1 MLEVQRNQDT
11 IFAERSFMRKKV
23 IIMGAAGRDFHN
35 FNVYYRNNENYE
47 VVAFTA
53 TQIPDIEGRAYPAEL
68 AGSLYPQGI
77 PIHAEEE
84 LIDLIVKHNVDEVV
98 FAYSDVKHTYVM
110 DKGSSVLAAGADFR
124 LMGPK
129 NTMISSKLP
138 IISVCAVRTG
148 AGKSQ
153 TSRAIAK
160 ILAKH
165 GIRYA
170 AVRHPMPYGDLAAQA
185 VQRFDT
191 LEDMDKHHCTIEER
205 EEYEP
210 HITAGNTV
218 FAGVDYGAI
227 LAECEK
233 DFQLVIW
240 DGGNN
245 DISFYKPDLSIVI
258 ADPLRA
264 GHEQSYYP
272 GAVNFRMADII
283 LINKIDSATP
293 EQIAAVE
300 EAAKR
305 LNPNATVIKSASP
318 VRVDDES
325 IISGKKVVV
334 VEDGP
339 TLTHG
344 EMKTGAGTVAA
355 QKYGAAEIVNPLPY
369 AVGRVKASIEKYNQ
383 TAPLLPAL
391 GYGPEQLAD
400 MKASIDAVPA
410 EAVVIGTPIDLS
422 KVVEISKPFTRVYY
436 DLDDAALPQLESAI
450 SEILRKRGLI
460 A

>member
-1 MLEVQRNQDT
+1 
-11 IFAERSFMRKKV
+11 MRRRV

-35 FNVYYRNNENYE
+35 FNVCYRNNENYE

-53 TQIPDIEGRAYPAEL
+53 TQIPEIEGRRYPSSL
-68 AGSLYPQGI
+68 AGSLYPEGI
-77 PIHAEEE
+77 EIEAEER
-84 LIDLIVKHNVDEVV
+84 LVDLIKKYDVDEVV
-98 FAYSDVKHTYVM
+98 FAYSDVSHEYVM
-110 DKGSSVLAAGADFR
+110 DRASTVLAAGADFR
-124 LMGPK
+124 LMGPRS
-129 NTMISSKLP
+129 TMLSSKLP
-138 IISVCAVRTG
+138 VISVCAVRTG

-153 TSRAIAK
+153 TSRAVAK
-160 ILAKH
+160 ILVKYE
-165 GIRYA
+165 IRYA

-191 LEDMDKHHCTIEER
+191 IEDMDKHNCTVEER

-210 HITAGNTV
+210 HIQAGSTV

-227 LAECEK
+227 LASCEK
-233 DFQLVIW
+233 EFQLVIW

-245 DISFYKPDLSIVI
+245 DIPFYRPDLAIVL

-264 GHEQSYYP
+264 GHEQTYYP
-272 GAVNFRMADII
+272 GAVNFRMADMI
-283 LINKIDSATP
+283 LINKIGSATP
-293 EQIAAVE
+293 EQIAEVE

-305 LNPNATVIKSASP
+305 LNPKARIIRSASP
-318 VRVDDES
+318 VKVEDES
-325 IISGKKVVV
+325 LIRGKRVVV

-344 EMKTGAGTVAA
+344 GMKIGAGTIAA
-355 QKYGAAEIVNPLPY
+355 KKFGAAEIVDPIPY
-369 AVGRVKASIEKYNQ
+369 AVGRIKETIERYNQ

-391 GYGPEQLAD
+391 GYGPEQLHD

-410 EAVVIGTPIDLS
+410 DTVVIGTPIDLQ
-422 KVVEISKPFTRVYY
+422 KVIEIAKPSTRVYY
-436 DLDDAALPQLESAI
+436 DLDDAVLPELEAVVAKL
-450 SEILRKRGLI
+450 LRKRGLI

>member
-1 MLEVQRNQDT
+1 LV
-11 IFAERSFMRKKV
+11 
-23 IIMGAAGRDFHN
+23 
-35 FNVYYRNNENYE
+35 
-47 VVAFTA
+47 
-53 TQIPDIEGRAYPAEL
+53 
-68 AGSLYPQGI
+68 
-77 PIHAEEE
+77 
-84 LIDLIVKHNVDEVV
+84 DLIKKYDVDEVV
-98 FAYSDVKHTYVM
+98 FAYSDVSHEYVM
-110 DKGSSVLAAGADFR
+110 NRASTVLAAGADFR
-124 LMGPK
+124 LLGPK
-129 NTMISSKLP
+129 STMLSSKLP
-138 IISVCAVRTG
+138 VISVCAVRTG

-153 TSRAIAK
+153 TSRAVAS
-160 ILAKH
+160 ILRKH

-191 LEDMDKHHCTIEER
+191 IEDMDRYNCTVEER

-210 HITAGNTV
+210 HIQAGSTV

-227 LAECEK
+227 LASCEQE
-233 DFQLVIW
+233 FQLVIW

-245 DISFYKPDLSIVI
+245 DIPFYRPDLAIVL

-264 GHEQSYYP
+264 GHEQTYYP

-283 LINKIDSATP
+283 LINKIGSATP
-293 EQIAAVE
+293 EQIAEVE

-305 LNPNATVIKSASP
+305 LNPKARIIRSASP
-318 VRVDDES
+318 VKVEDES
-325 IISGKKVVV
+325 LIRGKRVVV

-344 EMKTGAGTVAA
+344 GMKIGAGTIAA
-355 QKYGAAEIVNPLPY
+355 KKFGAAEIVDPIPY
-369 AVGRVKASIEKYNQ
+369 AVGRIKETIERYNQ

-391 GYGPEQLAD
+391 GYGPEQLRD

-410 EAVVIGTPIDLS
+410 DTVVIGTPIDLQ
-422 KVVEISKPFTRVYY
+422 KVIEIAKPSTRVYY
-436 DLDDAALPQLESAI
+436 DLDDAVLPELEAVVAKL
-450 SEILRKRGLI
+450 LRKRGLI

>member
-1 MLEVQRNQDT
+1 
-11 IFAERSFMRKKV
+11 MRKRI

-53 TQIPDIEGRAYPAEL
+53 AQIPDIEGRRYPAVL
-68 AGSLYPQGI
+68 AGPLYPKGI
-77 PIHAEEE
+77 GIEAEEK
-84 LIDLIVKHNVDEVV
+84 LVDLIKKYDVDEVV
-98 FAYSDVKHTYVM
+98 FSYSDVSHTYVM
-110 DKGSSVLAAGADFR
+110 DRASTALAAGADFR
-124 LMGPK
+124 LLGPK
-129 NTMISSKLP
+129 NTMLSSKLP
-138 IISVCAVRTG
+138 VISVCAVRTG

-153 TSRAIAK
+153 TSRAVAS
-160 ILAKH
+160 ILRKH

-191 LEDMDKHHCTIEER
+191 LEDMDRYNCTIEER

-210 HITAGNTV
+210 HIQAGSTV

-227 LAECEK
+227 LSACEQE
-233 DFQLVIW
+233 FQLVIW

-245 DISFYKPDLSIVI
+245 DIPFYKPDLAIVL

-264 GHEQSYYP
+264 GHEQTYYP

-283 LINKIDSATP
+283 LINKICSATP
-293 EQIAAVE
+293 EQIAEVE

-305 LNPNATVIKSASP
+305 LNPGAKVIKSASP
-318 VRVDDES
+318 VRVDDENV
-325 IISGKKVVV
+325 IRGKRVVV
-334 VEDGP
+334 IEDGP

-344 EMKTGAGTVAA
+344 GMKIGAGTIAAERFGAA
-355 QKYGAAEIVNPLPY
+355 QIVDPIPY
-369 AVGRVKASIEKYNQ
+369 AVGRIKETIERYNQ

-391 GYGPEQLAD
+391 GYGAEQLRD
-400 MKASIDAVPA
+400 LKASIDAVPA
-410 EAVVIGTPIDLS
+410 DSVVIGTPIDLG
-422 KVVEISKPFTRVYY
+422 KVIEFNKPCTRVYY
-436 DLDDAALPQLESAI
+436 DLDDAVLPELEETVTAL
-450 SEILRKRGLI
+450 LRKRGLI
-460 A
+460 E

>member
-1 MLEVQRNQDT
+1 
-11 IFAERSFMRKKV
+11 MRKKV

-53 TQIPDIEGRAYPAEL
+53 AQIPDIEGRRYPSQL
-68 AGSLYPQGI
+68 AGSLYPEGI

-84 LIDLIVKHNVDEVV
+84 LVDLIEKHDVDEVV
-98 FAYSDVKHTYVM
+98 FAYSDVAHQYLM
-110 DKGSSVLAAGADFR
+110 DRGSTVLAAGADFR

-129 NTMISSKLP
+129 NAMITSKLP
-138 IISVCAVRTG
+138 VISVCAVRTG

-153 TSRAIAK
+153 TSRAVAK
-160 ILAKH
+160 VLSNH

-185 VQRFDT
+185 VQRFDCYD
-191 LEDMDKHHCTIEER
+191 DMEKHSCTIEER

-210 HITAGNTV
+210 HISAGNTV

-227 LAECEK
+227 LASCEK
-233 DFQLVIW
+233 EFQLIIW

-245 DISFYKPDLSIVI
+245 DIPFYRSDLAIVV

-264 GHEQSYYP
+264 GHEQTYYP

-300 EAAKR
+300 EAAAR
-305 LNPNATVIKSASP
+305 LNPNARIIKSASP

-325 IISGKKVVV
+325 VISGKKVVV
-334 VEDGP
+334 IEDGP

-355 QKYGAAEIVNPLPY
+355 EKFGAAEIVNPLPF
-369 AVGRVKASIEKYNQ
+369 AVGRIKASIEAYNQ

-391 GYGPEQLAD
+391 GYGSEQLAD

-410 EAVVIGTPIDLS
+410 ESVVIGTPIDLG
-422 KVVEISKPFTRVYY
+422 KVIEISKPYTRVYY
-436 DLDDAALPQLESAI
+436 DLDEAALPELESAI
-450 SEILRKRGLI
+450 SDVLRKRGLI
-460 A
+460 E

>member
-1 MLEVQRNQDT
+1 
-11 IFAERSFMRKKV
+11 MRKRV

-35 FNVYYRNNENYE
+35 FNVYYRGNENYE

-53 TQIPDIEGRAYPAEL
+53 TQIPDIEGRRYPAVL
-68 AGSLYPQGI
+68 AGSLYPGGI
-77 PIHAEEE
+77 PIEAEERLLE
-84 LIDLIVKHNVDEVV
+84 LIKKHGVDEVV
-98 FAYSDVKHTYVM
+98 FAYSDVSHTYVM
-110 DKGSSVLAAGADFR
+110 DRASTVLAAGADFR

-129 NTMISSKLP
+129 STMLRSKLP
-138 IISVCAVRTG
+138 VISVCAVRTG

-153 TSRAIAK
+153 TSRAVAK
-160 ILAKH
+160 ILARH
-165 GIRYA
+165 EIRYA

-191 LEDMDKHHCTIEER
+191 LEDMDRYNCTIEER

-210 HITAGNTV
+210 HIRTGSTV

-227 LAECEK
+227 LASCEQE
-233 DFQLVIW
+233 FQLIIW

-245 DISFYKPDLSIVI
+245 DIPFYKPDLAIVL

-264 GHEQSYYP
+264 GHEQTYYP
-272 GAVNFRMADII
+272 GAVNFRIADII

-293 EQIAAVE
+293 EQITQVE

-305 LNPNATVIKSASP
+305 LNPKAKIIKSASP
-318 VRVDDES
+318 VRVEDES
-325 IISGKKVVV
+325 VIRGKRVVV
-334 VEDGP
+334 IEDGP

-344 EMKTGAGTVAA
+344 GMKLGAGTI
-355 QKYGAAEIVNPLPY
+355 AAERFGAREIVDPRPY
-369 AVGRVKASIEKYNQ
+369 AVGRIKETIEKYTQ

-391 GYGPEQLAD
+391 GYGSEQLRD

-410 EAVVIGTPIDLS
+410 DAVVIGTPIDLG
-422 KVVEISKPFTRVYY
+422 KVIEFNKPSTRVYY
-436 DLDDAALPQLESAI
+436 DLDEKALPELEKSVAAL
-450 SEILRKRGLI
+450 LRKRGLI
-460 A
+460 E

>member
-1 MLEVQRNQDT
+1 
-11 IFAERSFMRKKV
+11 MRKKV

-53 TQIPDIEGRAYPAEL
+53 AQIPDIEGRRYPSQL
-68 AGSLYPQGI
+68 AGSLYPEGI
-77 PIHAEEE
+77 SIHAEEE
-84 LIDLIVKHNVDEVV
+84 LVDLIEKHDVDEVV
-98 FAYSDVKHTYVM
+98 FAYSDVAHQYLM
-110 DKGSSVLAAGADFR
+110 DRGSTVLAAGADFR

-129 NTMISSKLP
+129 NAMITSKLP
-138 IISVCAVRTG
+138 VISVCAVRTG

-153 TSRAIAK
+153 TSRAVAK
-160 ILAKH
+160 VLSNH

-185 VQRFDT
+185 VQRFDCYD
-191 LEDMDKHHCTIEER
+191 DMEKHSCTIEER

-210 HITAGNTV
+210 HISAGNTV

-233 DFQLVIW
+233 EFQLIIW

-245 DISFYKPDLSIVI
+245 DIPFYRSDLAIVV

-264 GHEQSYYP
+264 GHEQTYYP

-300 EAAKR
+300 EAAAK
-305 LNPNATVIKSASP
+305 LNPNARIIKSASP
-318 VRVDDES
+318 VRVDDPS
-325 IISGKKVVV
+325 VISGKKVVV
-334 VEDGP
+334 IEDGP

-355 QKYGAAEIVNPLPY
+355 EKFGAAEIVNPLPF
-369 AVGRVKASIEKYNQ
+369 AVGRIKASIEAYNQ

-391 GYGPEQLAD
+391 GYGSEQLAD

-410 EAVVIGTPIDLS
+410 ESVVIGTPIDLG
-422 KVVEISKPFTRVYY
+422 KVIEISKPYTRVYY
-436 DLDDAALPQLESAI
+436 DLDEAALPELESAI
-450 SEILRKRGLI
+450 SDVLRKRGLI
-460 A
+460 E

>member
-1 MLEVQRNQDT
+1 
-11 IFAERSFMRKKV
+11 MRRKV

-53 TQIPDIEGRAYPAEL
+53 TQIPDIEGRRYPAGL
-68 AGSLYPQGI
+68 AGSLYPEGI
-77 PIHAEEE
+77 PIEAEEK
-84 LIDLIVKHNVDEVV
+84 LIDLIKAYDVDEVV
-98 FAYSDVKHTYVM
+98 FAYSDVSHEYVM
-110 DKGSSVLAAGADFR
+110 DRASTALAAGADFR

-129 NTMISSKLP
+129 ATMISSKLP
-138 IISVCAVRTG
+138 VISVCAVRTG

-153 TSRAIAK
+153 TSRAVAK
-160 ILAKH
+160 ILAKYE
-165 GIRYA
+165 IRYA

-191 LEDMDKHHCTIEER
+191 YEDMDKHNCTIEER

-210 HITAGNTV
+210 HIRAGNTV

-233 DFQLVIW
+233 EFQLIIW

-245 DISFYKPDLSIVI
+245 DIPFYKPDLAIVV

-264 GHEQSYYP
+264 GHERTYYP

-283 LINKIDSATP
+283 LINKIDSAVP
-293 EQIAAVE
+293 REIAEIE
-300 EAAKR
+300 EAAKM
-305 LNPNATVIKSASP
+305 LNPNATVIKSASL
-318 VRVDDES
+318 VKVEDEGV
-325 IISGKKVVV
+325 IRGKRVVV
-334 VEDGP
+334 IEDGP

-344 EMKTGAGTVAA
+344 GMKTGAGTVAA
-355 QKYGAAEIVNPLPY
+355 ERFGAAEIVDPLPY
-369 AVGRVKASIEKYNQ
+369 AVGRIKASIKRYNQ

-391 GYGPEQLAD
+391 GYGTEQLAD
-400 MKASIDAVPA
+400 LEASIDAVPA
-410 EAVVIGTPIDLS
+410 DSVIIGTPIDLS
-422 KVVEISKPFTRVYY
+422 KVIQIDKPFTRVYY
-436 DLDDAALPQLESAI
+436 DLDDAALPEFEAAVSSLLQA
-450 SEILRKRGLI
+450 RGLI

>member
-1 MLEVQRNQDT
+1 
-11 IFAERSFMRKKV
+11 MRKRV

-35 FNVYYRNNENYE
+35 FNVYYRGNENCE

-53 TQIPDIEGRAYPAEL
+53 TQIPDIEGRRYPASL
-68 AGSLYPQGI
+68 AGSLYPEGI
-77 PIHAEEE
+77 PIEAEERLLE
-84 LIDLIVKHNVDEVV
+84 LIKEHDADEVV
-98 FAYSDVKHTYVM
+98 FAYSDVKHEYVM
-110 DKGSSVLAAGADFR
+110 DRGSAVLAAGADFR
-124 LMGPK
+124 LMGPR

-138 IISVCAVRTG
+138 VISVCAVRTG

-153 TSRAIAK
+153 TSRAVAK
-160 ILAKH
+160 VLAGH
-165 GIRYA
+165 GISYA

-191 LEDMDKHHCTIEER
+191 LEDMDRHNCTIEER

-210 HITAGNTV
+210 HISAGNTV

-233 DFQLVIW
+233 EFQLVIW

-245 DISFYKPDLSIVI
+245 DIPFYKPDLAIVI

-264 GHEQSYYP
+264 GHEQTYYP

-300 EAAKR
+300 EAAKK
-305 LNPNATVIKSASP
+305 LNPNARIIKSASP
-318 VRVDDES
+318 VSVDDEAV
-325 IISGKKVVV
+325 IRGKKVVV
-334 VEDGP
+334 IEDGP

-344 EMKTGAGTVAA
+344 GMKTGAGTVAA
-355 QKYGAAEIVNPLPY
+355 EKFGAAEIVDPLPY
-369 AVGRVKASIEKYNQ
+369 AVGRIKASIEKYNQ

-391 GYGPEQLAD
+391 GYGSEQLAD
-400 MKASIDAVPA
+400 MKASIEAVPA
-410 EAVVIGTPIDLS
+410 DAVVIGTPIDLA
-422 KVVEISKPFTRVYY
+422 KVIDIDKPFTRVYY
-436 DLDDAALPQLESAI
+436 DLDDAALPELADAI
-450 SEILRKRGLI
+450 STVLRERGLI
-460 A
+460 S

>member
-1 MLEVQRNQDT
+1 
-11 IFAERSFMRKKV
+11 MRKKV

-53 TQIPDIEGRAYPAEL
+53 TQIPDIEGRRYPVEL
-68 AGSLYPQGI
+68 AGPLYPKGI
-77 PIHAEEE
+77 PIEAEERLVE
-84 LIDLIVKHNVDEVV
+84 LIREYDADEVV
-98 FAYSDVKHTYVM
+98 FSYSDVSHEYVM
-110 DKGSSVLAAGADFR
+110 DRGSTALAAGADFR
-124 LMGPK
+124 LLGPK

-138 IISVCAVRTG
+138 VISVCAVRTG

-153 TSRAIAK
+153 TSRAVAR
-160 ILAKH
+160 ILSACE
-165 GIRYA
+165 IRYA

-191 LEDMDKHHCTIEER
+191 LEDMDKQHCTVEER

-210 HITAGNTV
+210 HIRSGNTV

-233 DFQLVIW
+233 EFQLVIW

-245 DISFYKPDLSIVI
+245 DFSFYKPDLAIVV
-258 ADPLRA
+258 ADPLRV

-293 EQIAAVE
+293 EQIKEVEDAAR
-300 EAAKR
+300 R
-305 LNPNATVIKSASP
+305 LNPGAKIIKSASP
-318 VRVDDES
+318 VRVEDES
-325 IISGKKVVV
+325 VIRGKKVVV

-344 EMKTGAGTVAA
+344 GMRTGAGTVAA
-355 QKYGAAEIVNPLPY
+355 RRFGAREIVDPLPY
-369 AVGRVKASIEKYNQ
+369 AVGRIKASIEKYNL

-391 GYGPEQLAD
+391 GYGEEQLKD
-400 MKASIDAVPA
+400 MQASINAVPA
-410 EAVVIGTPIDLS
+410 EAVVVGTPIDLA
-422 KVVEISKPFTRVYY
+422 KIIEIDKPSTRVYY
-436 DLDDAALPQLESAI
+436 DLDDAALPALEEAI
-450 SEILRKRGLI
+450 TGLLRKRGLVE
-460 A
+460 

>member
-1 MLEVQRNQDT
+1 
-11 IFAERSFMRKKV
+11 MRKKV

-53 TQIPDIEGRAYPAEL
+53 TQIPDIEGRAYPAVL
-68 AGSLYPQGI
+68 AGSLYPEGI
-77 PIHAEEE
+77 PIHAEEKLVE
-84 LIDLIVKHNVDEVV
+84 LIKRHDVDEVV
-98 FAYSDVKHTYVM
+98 FAYSDVNHEYVM
-110 DKGSSVLAAGADFR
+110 DRGSTVLAAGADFR

-138 IISVCAVRTG
+138 VISVCAVRTG

-153 TSRAIAK
+153 TSRAVAK
-160 ILAKH
+160 VLSKH

-185 VQRFDT
+185 VQRFDSY
-191 LEDMDKHHCTIEER
+191 EDMDKHNCTIEER

-210 HITAGNTV
+210 HISAGNTV

-233 DFQLVIW
+233 EFQLVIW

-245 DISFYKPDLSIVI
+245 DIPFYKPDLAIVV

-264 GHEQSYYP
+264 GHEQTYYP
-272 GAVNFRMADII
+272 GAVNFRMGDII

-293 EQIAAVE
+293 DQIAAVE
-300 EAAKR
+300 KSAAR
-305 LNPNATVIKSASP
+305 LNPEARIIKSASP
-318 VRVDDES
+318 VRVDDPS
-325 IISGKKVVV
+325 VISGKKVVV

-355 QKYGAAEIVNPLPY
+355 EKFGAAEIVDPLPF
-369 AVGRVKASIEKYNQ
+369 AVGRIKASIEAYNQ

-391 GYGPEQLAD
+391 GYGEEQLAD
-400 MKASIDAVPA
+400 MKASLDAVPA
-410 EAVVIGTPIDLS
+410 DAVVIGTPIDLG
-422 KVVEISKPFTRVYY
+422 KVIDISKPYTRVYY
-436 DLDDAALPQLESAI
+436 DLDDAALPELERAVSDV
-450 SEILRKRGLI
+450 LQRRGLI
-460 A
+460 G

>member
-1 MLEVQRNQDT
+1 
-11 IFAERSFMRKKV
+11 MRKRV

-35 FNVYYRNNENYE
+35 FNVYYRGNDHYE

-53 TQIPDIEGRAYPAEL
+53 TQIPDIEGRRYPSVL
-68 AGSLYPQGI
+68 AGSLYPEGI
-77 PIHAEEE
+77 PIEAEEKLAE
-84 LIDLIVKHNVDEVV
+84 LVRKYDVDEVV
-98 FAYSDVKHTYVM
+98 FAYSDVSHEYLM
-110 DKGSSVLAAGADFR
+110 DRASWVLSCGADFR
-124 LMGPK
+124 LLGPK
-129 NTMISSKLP
+129 ETMISSKLP

-153 TSRAIAK
+153 TSRAIAS
-160 ILAKH
+160 ILRRH

-185 VQRFDT
+185 VQRFDSI
-191 LEDMDKHHCTIEER
+191 EDMDREKCTVEER

-210 HITAGNTV
+210 HISAGNTV

-233 DFQLVIW
+233 EFQLVIW

-245 DISFYKPDLSIVI
+245 DLPFYKPDLAVVV

-264 GHEQSYYP
+264 GHEQRYYP
-272 GAVNFRMADII
+272 GAVNFRMADIL
-283 LINKIDSATP
+283 LINKVDSATP

-305 LNPNATVIKSASP
+305 LNPKARVVKSASP
-318 VRVDDES
+318 VKVDDES
-325 IISGKKVVV
+325 LIRGKRVVV
-334 VEDGP
+334 IEDGP

-355 QKYGAAEIVNPLPY
+355 ERFGAKEIVNPIPF
-369 AVGRVKASIEKYNQ
+369 AKGKVKAAIEKYKQ

-391 GYGPEQLAD
+391 GYGPQQLSD
-400 MKASIDAVPA
+400 MEASV
-410 EAVVIGTPIDLS
+410 EAVECDSIVIGTPIDLRR
-422 KVVEISKPFTRVYY
+422 VITISKPSTRVYY
-436 DLDDAALPQLESAI
+436 DLDEKAIPELETSVT
-450 SEILRKRGLI
+450 ELLRKRGLI
-460 A
+460 Q